1 MSNNVLFWKIM
12 KLFNL
17 NKFFRKN
24 IKTLR
29 FVGKFYIRRHWSV
42 VSVFEAVRLEG
53 FNDKTNKV
61 IVRKVINKTQ
71 TAEAEPE
78 QLFLNAHR

>member
-1 MSNNVLFWKIM
+1 MGTKIIFWKI
-12 KLFNL
+12 LRLLNL
-17 NKFFRKN
+17 NKYFRRN
-24 IKTLR
+24 IRTLT
-29 FVGKFYIRRHWSV
+29 FIGKFYLRRHWSV